1 MDSTGDP
8 TGDTKEEFADG
19 APADGALGDRAARR
33 VNAIVPRAAAAASAS
48 VTRPDGSRK
57 AAVIAAVLRMPQG
70 QAHPHA
76 LGQLLKFR
84 PGTRRR
90 FGGRELAGFDR
101 DKILVVAAL

>member
-8 TGDTKEEFADG
+8 TGDAKENFADG

-33 VNAIVPRAAAAASAS
+33 VNAVVPRAAAASAS
-48 VTRPDGSRK
+48 VARPDGSRK
-57 AAVIAAVLRMPQG
+57 AAVIATVLRMPQG

-76 LGQLLKFR
+76 LGQFLKFR